1 MSEFLLSATL
11 KRTRLSLRL
20 KFFMFSLVITDG
32 VGEFVIFGSL
42 RLILSNGNGA
52 VIISG
57 SSAVTSSVL
66 LLGGGGIIVGGI

>member
-1 MSEFLLSATL
+1 
-11 KRTRLSLRL
+11 
-20 KFFMFSLVITDG
+20 MFSLVITDG
-32 VGEFVIFGSL
+32 VGEFVAVGSL

-66 LLGGGGIIVGGI
+66 RFRGGGIIVGGIWK